1 MKLFRVECQV
11 AATAYVKAN
20 TPEEARA
27 AVVAEGEIDT
37 DYDVS
42 GLPFDHEDLPDF
54 SVSPAMT
61 IVSVD
66 DDVEEVEDVD

>member
-1 MKLFRVECQV
+1 MKLYRVECQV

-27 AVVAEGEIDT
+27 VVVAEGEIDT
-37 DYDVS
+37 VYDVS
-42 GLPFDHEDLPDF
+42 GLPFDDEDFPDF

-61 IVSVD
+61 IISVD
-66 DDVEEVEDVD
+66 DEVEEVDQ